1 MSAFRSEPVR
11 TSGPRL
17 FCDLTQSWSDVGGGV
32 RTYLLHKRRHILQ
45 ATPHSH
51 LLIVPGDH
59 DSIDEGD
66 RATTV
71 TIASPPV
78 PGNSHYRLMV
88 RNRAVRKTLER
99 FRPDL
104 IECQDAYNLPWAA
117 IAHRSRF
124 PDTALIA
131 AYMTD
136 FPTVYVERPL
146 SPLIG
151 RPAAN
156 LLGRLAYAYCGMLY
170 RRFDG
175 IFALGENGGGAKLRA
190 LGIAPVPIVPLG
202 VELGEFAP
210 DRRDRRLR
218 SRLGLTDDQ
227 PLIIYVGRL
236 DGEKRPDIL
245 VDAFRR
251 LPGALGAR
259 LVLLG
264 EGPLRDQIAALGDN
278 RIFMPGYVESRT
290 AIAHWLASADI
301 YASGM
306 ADETFGISIIEA
318 QASGLPVVGVAAGA
332 MLDRVTHEMG
342 RLGPVSDS
350 SAMSLNILEIW
361 NGDRAAMAAAA
372 RDHALRFSWDSSME
386 MLFGQ
391 VYPAAFQRLCERR
404 LGVTGA
410 AIAAA

>member
-1 MSAFRSEPVR
+1 M
-11 TSGPRL
+11 L
-17 FCDLTQSWSDVGGGV
+17 
-32 RTYLLHKRRHILQ
+32 
-45 ATPHSH
+45 
-51 LLIVPGDH
+51 
-59 DSIDEGD
+59 
-66 RATTV
+66 
-71 TIASPPV
+71 
-78 PGNSHYRLMV
+78 
-88 RNRAVRKTLER
+88 RNRAVRKILDR
-99 FRPDL
+99 FLPDL

-117 IAHRSRF
+117 ISHRSRF
-124 PDTALIA
+124 PGTALIA

-151 RPAAN
+151 RPAGK

-202 VELGEFAP
+202 VELGEFGP
-210 DRRDRRLR
+210 DRRDPRLR
-218 SRLGLTDDQ
+218 SRLGLADDQ

-251 LPGALGAR
+251 LPASLGAK
-259 LVLLG
+259 LVLIG
-264 EGPLRDQIAALGDN
+264 EGPLRDQIAALGDS

-290 AIAHWLASADI
+290 AVAHWLASADI

-332 MLDRVTHEMG
+332 MLDRVTQDMG
-342 RLGPVSDS
+342 LLGPVSDCA
-350 SAMSLNILEIW
+350 AMARNMLEIW

-372 RDHALRFSWDSSME
+372 RSHALRFSWDSSME

-391 VYPAAFQRLCERR
+391 VYPAAFERR
-404 LGVTGA
+404 GERQFGMTGA
-410 AIAAA
+410 AVAAA